1 MISTEEK
8 YNRLTEAFLYWAN
21 ISVSHLLLRHFRPWC
36 HFQGSFEMCNNLRSG
51 AFHISNNRTSQS
63 SGALVD
69 WLSHKGR
76 VQPLRRTKPKSS
88 KMESQDWT
96 WCGNITKKS
105 GKPMISWKWFQ
116 FKEKGQDCARRLNG
130 GQRHQFWEG
139 LHDSPRNLQHVL
151 RIKTVMEIIFYENY
165 FRMENFR
172 EIFQKTKCQGDYLK
186 NRN

>member
-8 YNRLTEAFLYWAN
+8 YNRLTKDFLYWAN

-69 WLSHKGR
+69 WLSHMGR

-88 KMESQDWT
+88 NLDSQDWT

-105 GKPMISWKWFQ
+105 GKPIIKLKVVSVQGKRTRLCTTT
-116 FKEKGQDCARRLNG
+116 KRRTTA
-130 GQRHQFWEG
+130 
-139 LHDSPRNLQHVL
+139 PVL
-151 RIKTVMEIIFYENY
+151 RKAAWFSSELTACSQN
-165 FRMENFR
+165 
-172 EIFQKTKCQGDYLK
+172 
-186 NRN
+186 